1 MKELLLYT
9 MLNVSLVSPNKDTL
23 ILQNNEL
30 GKAIANLWKEYPKD
44 SIKTPIIIFTKNL
57 QNPFTLTKNK

>member
-1 MKELLLYT
+1 MKTLLAYT
-9 MLNVSLVSPNKDTL
+9 MLNVSLISPNKDTI

-30 GKAIANLWKEYPKD
+30 GHKIAQIWIDNPID

-57 QNPFTLTKNK
+57 QSPFTLIKNN